1 MTNLTL
7 GENII
12 NNKITKTN
20 LEKALRDLDANFTQV
35 ARRLKVSRQAVYD
48 AVKRYEMQAVVDECR
63 EEMVDIA
70 ENALHNLVR
79 NEHASAIMF
88 YLRTMGKGRGYVERQ
103 ETTGADG
110 DAIKIQ
116 SVEAPPR
123 STSIEDWV
131 EKNRVISQIADDD

>member
-103 ETTGADG
+103 ETTGANG

-116 SVEAPPR
+116 SIDTPPR
-123 STSIEDWV
+123 ATNIEDWV
-131 EKNRVISQIADDD
+131 STKNRMRELIDDE

>member
-20 LEKALRDLDANFTQV
+20 LEKALRDLDANFLQC
-35 ARRLKVSRQAVYD
+35 ANRLGCSRKAVYD
-48 AVKRYEMQAVVDECR
+48 AVKRYELEPVLEECR

-110 DAIKIQ
+110 EAIKIQ
-116 SVEAPPR
+116 SIDTPPR
-123 STSIEDWV
+123 ATNIEDWV
-131 EKNRVISQIADDD
+131 STKNRMRELIDDE

>member
-103 ETTGADG
+103 ETTGANG
-110 DAIKIQ
+110 EAIKIQ
-116 SVEAPPR
+116 SIDTPPR
-123 STSIEDWV
+123 ATNIEDWV
-131 EKNRVISQIADDD
+131 EKNRVISQIAADD